1 MKFFTLDLFVA
12 SGTTGDPSKEKRT
25 SSGPLARLVTVLVI
39 ELGSTLGVI
48 MGVAIPD
55 LMPGIP
61 TWLAGVSGTTAGC
74 GFPRRDLERKSDLK

>member
-1 MKFFTLDLFVA
+1 M
-12 SGTTGDPSKEKRT
+12 
-25 SSGPLARLVTVLVI
+25 TVLVI

-61 TWLAGVSGTTAGC
+61 TWLAGVSGTTGC
-74 GFPRRDLERKSDLK
+74 GFPRRDLERKSELD